1 MRSAVGDLPRPVL
14 FSAVARWL
22 RRKKLPGHWISP
34 DRLDIKKD
42 ATAPV
47 VAWARVLSLMNG
59 IAATTTDGRLA
70 GLQAAG
76 KMQRSEGQAIREAF
90 DLAQKYR
97 LKAQLA
103 GLQAPNSLMLDPL
116 SLHELERLTIALDE
130 LAKVKDA
137 VRLEL
142 RL

>member
-1 MRSAVGDLPRPVL
+1 
-14 FSAVARWL
+14 
-22 RRKKLPGHWISP
+22 
-34 DRLDIKKD
+34 
-42 ATAPV
+42 V

-59 IAATTTDGRLA
+59 IATTSTDGRLA

-97 LKAQLA
+97 LRAQLA
-103 GLQAPNSLMLDPL
+103 GLQDPNALMLDPL
-116 SLHELERLTIALDE
+116 SLHELERLTLALDE
-130 LAKVKDA
+130 LARVKDA